1 MKLESKSYSVSLNED
16 EIDVIVNAL
25 HACYMDMKET
35 PQESKEDSQKTY
47 VRMQPLK
54 ELRNSFANLI
64 NRSFMGKDA

>member
-1 MKLESKSYSVSLNED
+1 MTVERKIYSVTLTED
-16 EIDVIVNAL
+16 EIQTIVNAL

-35 PQESKEDSQKTY
+35 PQESKEESQKTY

>member
-1 MKLESKSYSVSLNED
+1 MKLESKTYSVSLNED

>member
-1 MKLESKSYSVSLNED
+1 MKLESKTYSVSLNED

-35 PQESKEDSQKTY
+35 PQESMEDSKKTY
-47 VRMQPLK
+47 ARMQPLK

-64 NRSFMGKDA
+64 DRSFMGKDA